1 MRMEPDSTKVLQARF
16 DELPDDVQRAIQSAD
31 ADKKIQEVGQK
42 HRLHV
47 DQVASLDN
55 ETRLVMLGFVD
66 PSEFADQIGIE
77 LKVSPEEADAIA
89 AEISSALFMPIR
101 ESMQRFMEERSLQTQ
116 LLNEGKPAS
125 AAPMTPPSGG
135 KNLSVVMPS
144 AASAPA
150 APPAMPNPPVPKP
163 LAPAPATPTPKP
175 DMHAADVMLRL
186 KADYGKMMGIF
197 EKLTADEWGKFIV
210 THPFMGGL
218 PTFFYPAFHVMDYG
232 VHTWDIRWGLGEKN
246 R

>member
-1 MRMEPDSTKVLQARF
+1 MEPDSTKVLQARF

-175 DMHAADVMLRL
+175 DMHAADVMLNQPTVSVAPKPPPPPVPKSASAPANPASSGPSQPSVKTAAPKPAAPY
-186 KADYGKMMGIF
+186 KADPYR
-197 EKLTADEWGKFIV
+197 EPPE
-210 THPFMGGL
+210 
-218 PTFFYPAFHVMDYG
+218 
-232 VHTWDIRWGLGEKN
+232 
-246 R
+246 